1 MIDAYLWKLQLASTK
16 GCVFAVNSTL
26 PPYLQ
31 GGGSTRC
38 MWSREKFDKITLMLI
53 PLNLFG

>member
-1 MIDAYLWKLQLASTK
+1 MPISGNSNLLPQM
-16 GCVFAVNSTL
+16 GVFAVNSTL